1 MDVAE
6 PGARDLKLTDLLE
19 GGSEATREI
28 ERRCRVLLRSKFAT
42 NPLARHQSEDLVQ
55 DVLLACFRQATKI
68 AEGHSPPI
76 ENLNA
81 WLSRVVMNAV
91 WRTWHKEGDGQT
103 TDLEEPVVARLKAPE
118 ALGEAERLTV
128 RQALGR
134 LDAACRELLWKRDV
148 LGEARHEL
156 ADRLGTK
163 SNVLGVRLHRCRKRL
178 LEIYQTLCGR

>member
-1 MDVAE
+1 MRVAE
-6 PGARDLKLTDLLE
+6 PGAGDLKLTDLLE
-19 GGSEATREI
+19 GGSEATREL

-103 TDLEEPVVARLKAPE
+103 TDLDEPVVARLKAPE
-118 ALGEAERLTV
+118 TLGEAERLTV

-134 LDAACRELLWKRDV
+134 LDATCRELLWKRDV

-156 ADRLGTK
+156 ADMLGTK
-163 SNVLGVRLHRCRKRL
+163 SNVLGVRLYRCRKRL
-178 LEIYQTLCGR
+178 LEIYQALCGR